1 MTYRDRINRWTVS
14 WSRLSFQSFSR
25 RIIIKD
31 RALQHLMDE
40 LGPKKYSNYSV
51 PPKIL
56 YIWQILM
63 EKLNLKLHVFDIYIM
78 IYTGSCMIFGE
89 YK

>member
-1 MTYRDRINRWTVS
+1 
-14 WSRLSFQSFSR
+14 
-25 RIIIKD
+25 
-31 RALQHLMDE
+31 MDE

-51 PPKIL
+51 PPKFL

-63 EKLNLKLHVFDIYIM
+63 EKLNLKLQVFDIYIM

-89 YK
+89 

>member
-1 MTYRDRINRWTVS
+1 MTNRDRNNRRTVS
-14 WSRLSFQSFSR
+14 WSRLCFQSFSR

-31 RALQHLMDE
+31 RAPQHLMDE
-40 LGPKKYSNYSV
+40 LGPKKYANYSV
-51 PPKIL
+51 PPKFL

-63 EKLNLKLHVFDIYIM
+63 EKLNLKLQVFDIYIM

-89 YK
+89 